1 MSNIDNFESLFK
13 TTEDLTPEK
22 IILKFFE
29 SGDID
34 LKTEIPARMMM
45 AIVILEAM
53 SPYYKDLGLTQ
64 LSKLIDAICKSLK
77 DKMVSLDRKG
87 RGEGE
92 RMLGAIRQQLQSKGV
107 LSELLGVGKWA
118 NQKNIE

>member
-1 MSNIDNFESLFK
+1 MAQIDNFEALFK

-64 LSKLIDAICKSLK
+64 LSSLIDAICKSLK

-107 LSELLGVGKWA
+107 LGELLGVGK
-118 NQKNIE
+118 